1 MMDNNPLKQYF
12 RRPAIHI
19 KLPSGTDYER
29 DIIDFPATGELPVYP
44 MTANDEI
51 TARTPDAL
59 FNGSAVVSIIQSCI
73 PSIKNP
79 WKLHNVDIETI
90 LIAIRIATNGEEMDV
105 DTVCP
110 NCKETMRY
118 GIKLSKLLSE
128 ITISDYS
135 QELPLGDLAI
145 KFCHLTYQDN
155 NNNSA
160 EQFEIQRGLAQL
172 DGLIDGDAKNKAASD
187 LLKRMNVLTQKIL
200 ARNIEYIR
208 TPETTVTDQAFI
220 HDFLQ
225 NCDKKIYNIIRD
237 NSIKL
242 RDEST
247 SKPLRF
253 TCIKCQHNYQQKVEF
268 NITDFFV

>member
-19 KLPSGTDYER
+19 KLPSGNNYPRE
-29 DIIDFPATGELPVYP
+29 IIDFPSTGELPVYP

-73 PSIKNP
+73 PAIKNP
-79 WKLHNVDIETI
+79 WKIYNADIETI

-105 DTVCP
+105 DTSCP
-110 NCKETMRY
+110 NCKESTRY
-118 GIKLSKLLSE
+118 GIKLSKLLTE
-128 ITISDYS
+128 ISVSDYS
-135 QELPLGDLAI
+135 KELMLGDLAI

-155 NNNSA
+155 NTNST

-172 DGLIDGDAKNKAASD
+172 DNFEDGEAKNKAAGD
-187 LLKRMNVLTQKIL
+187 LLKRMNILTQKIL
-200 ARNIEYIR
+200 ARNIEHIR

-225 NCDKKIYNIIRD
+225 NCDKKMYNSIRD
-237 NSIKL
+237 NSISL
-242 RDEST
+242 REESV
-247 SKPLRF
+247 SKPLKF
-253 TCIKCQHNYQQKVEF
+253 TCIKCQHNYQQKIEF